1 MQGHWSDPWSETT
14 TTEAKCPRACAPEQE
29 KPPQKEAYALKLE
42 RSPAH
47 WNQRKLTCSNEET
60 AQPKINKS
68 YILLKARNDYAY

>member
-1 MQGHWSDPWSETT
+1 MKGSHTSNQVSCFNQKLERKASLVVQWLRICLPMQGHWSDPWSETT

-47 WNQRKLTCSNEET
+47 
-60 AQPKINKS
+60 
-68 YILLKARNDYAY
+68 